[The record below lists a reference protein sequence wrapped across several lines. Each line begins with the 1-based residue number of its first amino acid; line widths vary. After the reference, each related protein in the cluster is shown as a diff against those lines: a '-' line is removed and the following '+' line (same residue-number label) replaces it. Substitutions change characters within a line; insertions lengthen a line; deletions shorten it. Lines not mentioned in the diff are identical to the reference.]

1 MTISQ
6 SRRTPAPHTNG
17 LLAELRRRLLA
28 ERAAL
33 LAPEPRADSHTA
45 SQATTGAGETD
56 HINIE
61 TERLLEAA
69 LDEHA
74 RLALGEIT
82 AALARIVEGTFG
94 SCQRCGEVIPEERLI
109 ALPRARFCIACQRV
123 SEVPAARS

>member
-6 SRRTPAPHTNG
+6 SWRAPAPHTNG
-17 LLAELRRRLLA
+17 LVAESRRPLLA

-33 LAPEPRADSHTA
+33 LAPEPRADSNAA

-74 RLALGEIT
+74 RLALGEIN

-94 SCQRCGEVIPEERLI
+94 TCERCGEVIPEERLI
-109 ALPRARFCIACQRV
+109 ASPRARLCIACQRA
-123 SEVPAARS
+123 SEVSATRI

>member
-6 SRRTPAPHTNG
+6 PWSAPAPHTND
-17 LLAELRRRLLA
+17 LLAESRRRLLA

-33 LAPEPRADSHTA
+33 LAPEPRADRDAA

-82 AALARIVEGTFG
+82 AALTRIVDGTFG
-94 SCQRCGEVIPEERLI
+94 TCERCGEVIPEERLI
-109 ALPRARFCIACQRV
+109 ALPRARLCIACERA
-123 SEVPAARS
+123 SELPATRT